1 MGSFSKWLD
10 YAKTKVEMAVRSGNR
25 ELDELEAE
33 REATTADKP
42 WLRAEGEAPTFD
54 EARARIEWQAKQAA
68 EGGTPPAPG
77 PVPGSVAGS
86 VPGSTSGSTS
96 GPDPAVEP
104 TSPAPGAPPAGPT
117 TPAAPI
123 TSPEDRARDAE
134 AASARVE
141 LEARQRESAARLEA
155 IREELG
161 IDPPPTP

>member
-1 MGSFSKWLD
+1 MGNFSRWLD
-10 YAKTKVEMAVRSGNR
+10 YAKTKVEMAVRSGHR

-33 REATTADKP
+33 REASTADKP

-77 PVPGSVAGS
+77 SAGSATGPSAGSTPGS
-86 VPGSTSGSTS
+86 
-96 GPDPAVEP
+96 GPAAEPA
-104 TSPAPGAPPAGPT
+104 SPAPAA
-117 TPAAPI
+117 TPADPATPTPPI
-123 TSPEDRARDAE
+123 ASPEDRVRDAE
-134 AASARVE
+134 AASARLE
-141 LEARQRESAARLEA
+141 LEARQRESAARLDA